1 MRGAGPGRLGLV
13 AAAALLASLGG
24 LRAQESDPGAR
35 AQEGRLEVWA
45 GEEIVHWTED
55 GRDAIFLTGQ
65 VRVRRGDIEMTAARA
80 LAWIRQGGLEEVYAE
95 GNVVLRQGTQRMRAE
110 RLYFNFARNR
120 AYIVDLR
127 LQGTSQTLRNQI
139 FYVTAR
145 EARMTAEGVI
155 EAEDIS
161 ITTCNY
167 GIPHYHL
174 SIDEARLVGRERYEP
189 RKGRPVIWPYRS
201 WQVQI
206 EDVYP
211 ELMGA
216 PIFFIPGLIL
226 GPWVKDIPVR
236 SVQYGRS
243 SRFGHYVLTEF
254 GLKVKAQGEDGKPR
268 VWGEVS
274 AEADW
279 RQKRGGAGGLDLRYG
294 WEGYQGF
301 LDTYFLHDQGRD
313 LDVSFDQRLEAEDPL
328 RREERGRAHFF
339 HRHDLG
345 PHWRYELEAHYLSD
359 RSVREEF
366 FEREFKESKDPETA
380 AYVRWL
386 DGFWGGYVYELH
398 RLNDFQTQNEY
409 LPRADFSLL
418 NYPLFE
424 GTLDNLYWTQRLD
437 VAHLRRRFDE
447 DLDLESARVWRFDA
461 VTELSMP
468 WDLGPVQLSP
478 FARNRLTVYEDD
490 LEGETEGRV
499 LWTAGGRLVTQA
511 HATYADWAW
520 RAVGL
525 RGLRAVAEAE
535 LRYARTFDTNVS
547 PSELFPFEEVERLDE
562 FEEVA
567 LEVRQRLLTKDE
579 AGKPFEFFEGVL
591 SVEYYPE
598 ARRDTTFANANTLE
612 FPFSWIG
619 LAPGP
624 GGVFERR
631 HVSNLHYEAAFR
643 PRSFLWLRA
652 AGEYNPE
659 TRHEE
664 VRELSAGGA
673 PFAGLALSVRQ
684 TFLRGVTDAVGAEV
698 SWSLTPKWSVSG
710 AIQYD
715 FKIDEY
721 LSQRLTV
728 ARDYHDFLLQAV
740 VERDFG
746 RDDRRFYVTVV
757 PKFAA
762 TARRAGEPGRP

>member
-1 MRGAGPGRLGLV
+1 MKGVGPGRLGL
-13 AAAALLASLGG
+13 AAGAALWAAFGG
-24 LRAQESDPGAR
+24 LGAQESDPAAR

-45 GEEIVHWTED
+45 GEEVVHWTEE
-55 GRDAIFLTGQ
+55 GRDVLFLTGQ

-80 LAWIRQGGLEEVYAE
+80 LVWVRQGALEEVYAE
-95 GNVVLRQGTQRMRAE
+95 GNVILRQGSQRMRAD
-110 RLYFNFARNR
+110 RVYFNFALNR
-120 AYIVDLR
+120 AYLVDLR

-145 EARMTAEGVI
+145 EARRTAEGVI
-155 EAEDIS
+155 EAEDLS
-161 ITTCNY
+161 ITTCTY

-174 SIDEARLVGRERYEP
+174 SIDEARLVGRDRYEP
-189 RKGRPVIWPYRS
+189 RKDRPVVWPYRS

-216 PIFFIPGLIL
+216 PLFFLPGLVV

-236 SVQYGRS
+236 SLQYGRT
-243 SRFGHYVLTEF
+243 SRFGHYVLSEF
-254 GLKVKAQGEDGKPR
+254 GLKIKASAEDGKPR

-294 WEGYQGF
+294 WDAYQGF

-313 LDVSFDQRLEAEDPL
+313 IDVSFDQRLESEDPL
-328 RREERGRAHFF
+328 RRKERGLAHFF
-339 HRHDLG
+339 HRHDLDS
-345 PHWRYELEAHYLSD
+345 HWRYELEAYWLSD
-359 RSVREEF
+359 RSLREEF

-380 AYVRWL
+380 AYVRWI
-386 DGFWGGYVYELH
+386 DGTWGGYVYELH
-398 RLNDFQTQNEY
+398 RINDFQTQNEY
-409 LPRADFSLL
+409 LPRVSFSSLNFPLL
-418 NYPLFE
+418 E
-424 GTLDNLYWTQRLD
+424 GTLDNVYWTQRLD
-437 VAHLRRRFDE
+437 AVHLRRRFDD
-447 DLDLESARVWRFDA
+447 DLQLESPRVWRMDA

-468 WDLGPVQLSP
+468 WDLGPLQLAP
-478 FARNRLTVYEDD
+478 FGRNRLTVYEDD
-490 LEGETEGRV
+490 LAGETEARA

-511 HATYADWAW
+511 HATYAEISW
-520 RAVGL
+520 REAGL
-525 RGLRAVAEAE
+525 RGLRTVAEVE
-535 LRYARTFDTNVS
+535 LRWARTFHTNVS
-547 PSELFPFEEVERLDE
+547 PSELFPFEEVDQLDE

-567 LEVRQRLLTKDE
+567 LELRHRLLTKDE
-579 AGKPFEFFEGVL
+579 AGKPFEFFEGVVSL
-591 SVEYYPE
+591 EYYPE
-598 ARRDTTFANANTLE
+598 PRRDTTFANPNTLE
-612 FPFSWIG
+612 FPFSWIS

-624 GGVFERR
+624 GGLFEPRS
-631 HVSNLHYEAAFR
+631 VSNLHYELAFR
-643 PRSFLWLRA
+643 PRSFLGFRA

-664 VRELSAGGA
+664 VRELSGETT
-673 PFAGLALSVRQ
+673 PFRGLSLAVRQ
-684 TFLRGVTDAVGAEV
+684 TFVRGVTDALGAEV
-698 SWSLTPKWSVSG
+698 NWSLTPKWSVSG
-710 AIQYD
+710 AVQYD

-721 LSQRLTV
+721 LSQSLTV
-728 ARDYHDFLLQAV
+728 SRDYHDFLLQAV

-762 TARRAGEPGRP
+762 IARGSSGSGRP